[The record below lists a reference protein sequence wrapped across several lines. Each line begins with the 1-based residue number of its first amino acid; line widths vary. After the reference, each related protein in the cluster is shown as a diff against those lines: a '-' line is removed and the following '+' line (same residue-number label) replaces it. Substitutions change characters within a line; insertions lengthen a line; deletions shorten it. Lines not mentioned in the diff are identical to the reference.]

1 MAILCYVL
9 KKDLILKMLYNH
21 TDILFDNIKTK
32 LILGTVLIANQPN
45 TCNIVKPEH
54 DIARNMGVYA
64 LSRVAF
70 VYNPLA

>member
-1 MAILCYVL
+1 MAILCHVL

-21 TDILFDNIKTK
+21 TDILLDNIKTK
-32 LILGTVLIANQPN
+32 LILDTVLNRPN

-54 DIARNMGVYA
+54 DIARNMVVRA
-64 LSRVAF
+64 VSRVAI